1 VITVG
6 SFHSGTK
13 HNIISDRAHLQ
24 LTVRNDNLETRK
36 ILPDGIKRV
45 AVNMDRRATGAVPPL
60 TPVQD
65 RAGSLGYSR
74 CGSDGDRATGFAA
87 EIIGAA
93 PRA

>member
-1 VITVG
+1 
-6 SFHSGTK
+6 
-13 HNIISDRAHLQ
+13 L
-24 LTVRNDNLETRK
+24 
-36 ILPDGIKRV
+36 
-45 AVNMDRRATGAVPPL
+45 AVNMVRRAAGAVPPL